1 MNTPTPVRVAIIG
14 LGAVAEAHIAAY
26 LALPEVE
33 IVAVVD
39 PRPERTAEVAARLS
53 APGFL
58 TCAEMLEQIKPDIGC
73 VLSTVASHRPIT
85 EQLANAGVHVLCEK
99 PMTTSLEDALAMAEA
114 CRRNGVE
121 YMYGS
126 SYRFL
131 PAVQL
136 ARRMIAEGVIGD
148 VLLLEERVV
157 TGAGAAAFKPMSSA
171 HYPEGTP
178 GGGGMGLVDHGVHL
192 LDIFP
197 LLTGSPI
204 TRAIGRGNRTGG
216 PMRTEFALVELANGA
231 IGSLI
236 YEEGTVGSDM
246 PWEAVFSMGRSWKD
260 GQGFA
265 GDTGEWTPAAGS
277 IRVHGTR
284 GALRIFHYPNKLFLC
299 EPGGVREIAVPEG
312 AAPDHFGAQLASF
325 IAALRASE
333 PSPVGA
339 ATGIQAVK
347 TLLAIYRSEQTGQW
361 TDVEA

>member
-1 MNTPTPVRVAIIG
+1 MTISSPVRIAIIG
-14 LGAVAEAHIAAY
+14 LGNVAEGHIAAY
-26 LALPEVE
+26 RALPEVE

-53 APGFL
+53 VPGFTDCASMLAHL
-58 TCAEMLEQIKPDIGC
+58 TPEIGC
-73 VLSTVASHRPIT
+73 VLSTVASHRSLT
-85 EQLANAGVHVLCEK
+85 ELLAAAGVHVLCEK

-114 CRRNGVE
+114 CRRHGVE

-136 ARRMIAEGVIGD
+136 ARELIADGAIGK

-157 TGAGAAAFKPMSSA
+157 SGAGAERFVPMSSA

-178 GGGGMGLVDHGVHL
+178 GGGGMGLVDHGIHL

-197 LLTGSPI
+197 LLTGSRI
-204 TRAIGRGNRTGG
+204 RRAMGRGNRTGQ
-216 PMRTEFALVELANGA
+216 PMRTEFAMVEHECGA

-246 PWEAVFSMGRSWKD
+246 PWEAIFSMGHSWKD
-260 GQGFA
+260 GLGFA
-265 GDTGEWTPAAGS
+265 GDTGEWTPGAGS

-299 EPGGVREIAVPEG
+299 EPSGVRELAVPAG
-312 AAPDHFGAQLASF
+312 AAPDHFGAQLLSF
-325 IAALRASE
+325 LDALRHSRPA
-333 PSPVGA
+333 PVSA
-339 ATGIQAVK
+339 DAGIRAVK
-347 TLLAIYRSEQTGQW
+347 TLLAIYRSEQTGHW
-361 TDVEA
+361 VDVDG